1 MAGPDVRSND
11 ASVGLRPRPTSP
23 RLAEL
28 TRQLLVVLG
37 RISGLEST
45 YLTLV
50 DFEQQVQQI
59 LYARNTGELEI
70 PEGLQVDWTDTL
82 CRRALDGGPAC
93 TSEVPKLYPDSGAA
107 RDLGIQ
113 TYITVP
119 VVDSGGELFGTL
131 CGASSRRIEI
141 SEDVRVV
148 METLAEMIALQ
159 LAHDAAM
166 QQVAEQAAQLA
177 AANASLEYLA
187 STDPLTGL
195 FNRRHVDRELSRICS
210 FARRRREPVSVVV
223 LDVDH
228 FKTINDTFGHG
239 AGDDV
244 LSGIAG
250 HLRRQTRDEDVIG
263 RLGGDEFVLIL
274 AATDRTG
281 AEQLA
286 ERVWAAI
293 GTAGIDTGAG
303 PAAVT
308 VSVGVATGDGSD
320 PGELLRNADAALYA
334 AKAAGRNV
342 VATDWRGTGTGHPT
356 RQRRQELAPIIPLV
370 IPPRATPHDR
380 ATSAGRRPY
389 LSSDEGTERHPSD
402 GWEPTSDPPVGE
414 MFGRRGWWAGL
425 VHGGAQA

>member
-1 MAGPDVRSND
+1 
-11 ASVGLRPRPTSP
+11 
-23 RLAEL
+23 
-28 TRQLLVVLG
+28 
-37 RISGLEST
+37 
-45 YLTLV
+45 
-50 DFEQQVQQI
+50 
-59 LYARNTGELEI
+59 
-70 PEGLQVDWTDTL
+70 
-82 CRRALDGGPAC
+82 
-93 TSEVPKLYPDSGAA
+93 
-107 RDLGIQ
+107 
-113 TYITVP
+113 
-119 VVDSGGELFGTL
+119 
-131 CGASSRRIEI
+131 
-141 SEDVRVV
+141 
-148 METLAEMIALQ
+148 MIALQ

-177 AANASLEYLA
+177 AANASLEHLA

-244 LSGIAG
+244 LAGIAG

-334 AKAAGRNV
+334 
-342 VATDWRGTGTGHPT
+342 
-356 RQRRQELAPIIPLV
+356 Q
-370 IPPRATPHDR
+370 
-380 ATSAGRRPY
+380 GRRTQRCRHRLAWDGNGDTPPGNAARSWRR
-389 LSSDEGTERHPSD
+389 SSRWSFRHAPHRMTGPHQLD
-402 GWEPTSDPPVGE
+402 GDRT
-414 MFGRRGWWAGL
+414 
-425 VHGGAQA
+425 

>member
-11 ASVGLRPRPTSP
+11 ASVGLRPRPTLP

-50 DFEQQVQQI
+50 ELEQQVQQI
-59 LYARNTGELEI
+59 LYARNTGDLEI

-119 VVDSGGELFGTL
+119 VVDSSGELFGTL

-148 METLAEMIALQ
+148 METLVQMIALQ

-177 AANASLEYLA
+177 AANASLEHLA

-244 LSGIAG
+244 LAGIAE

-263 RLGGDEFVLIL
+263 RLGGDEFVVIL

-320 PGELLRNADAALYA
+320 PAELLRNADAALYA

-342 VATDWRGTGTGHPT
+342 VATDWCGTGTGTPH
-356 RQRRQELAPIIPLV
+356 Q
-370 IPPRATPHDR
+370 ATPPGADAGHSVGHS
-380 ATSAGRRPY
+380 AT
-389 LSSDEGTERHPSD
+389 RH
-402 GWEPTSDPPVGE
+402 T
-414 MFGRRGWWAGL
+414 A
-425 VHGGAQA
+425 